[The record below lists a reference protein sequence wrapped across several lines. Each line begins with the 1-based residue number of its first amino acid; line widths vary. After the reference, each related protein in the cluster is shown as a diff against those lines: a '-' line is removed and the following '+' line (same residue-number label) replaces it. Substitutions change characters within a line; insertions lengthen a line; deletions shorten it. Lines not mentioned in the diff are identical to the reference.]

1 MRAYLLL
8 VVATLLAL
16 TGCDTDLGNPQEIA
30 ARTESAL
37 RPYFPHASAVVQP
50 QTQTIYGMACVELG
64 RKLIEQIGPALAGT
78 PEVKRLRRLRSL
90 DWVPGNHTYRYFVI
104 GFENQLVVYDVDADA
119 VKLRDASPDYHA
131 IYQQRCLAPQNAAA
145 PNTLA
150 IQAGQ

>member
-8 VVATLLAL
+8 IFTVLTL

-30 ARTESAL
+30 TRTESAL

-50 QTQTIYGMACVELG
+50 QTQTIYGMACVDLG

-131 IYQQRCLAPQNAAA
+131 IYQQRCIAPQNAGATGA
-145 PNTLA
+145 QA